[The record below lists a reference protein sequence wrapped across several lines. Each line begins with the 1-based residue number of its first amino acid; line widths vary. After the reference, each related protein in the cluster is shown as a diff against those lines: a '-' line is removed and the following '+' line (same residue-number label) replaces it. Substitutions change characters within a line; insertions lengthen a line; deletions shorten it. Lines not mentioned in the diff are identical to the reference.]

1 MLKILFTSTDKVIC
15 KKIKKITPNTFK
27 LFYGNTESEH
37 DKISEAL
44 AGKADVVFLDFH
56 NIHFLRDTLPKAAV
70 IIISD
75 TYDLRKEYLSA
86 RFGAKGFI
94 TKDIK
99 SHFFKQAVEMVTSG
113 QYWMTRS
120 VTTMIFREYGSMLRT

>member
-94 TKDIK
+94 TKGIKKHSLRKVFEKIK
-99 SHFFKQAVEMVTSG
+99 SGEF
-113 QYWMTRS
+113 WMTRT
-120 VTTMIFREYGSMLRT
+120 VTMKVFNEYSLMLRM